1 MIKLLLNG
9 RPFNPKTF
17 EEQLIRAAMEAAAA
31 ELHEQVSSIRH
42 PATGEF
48 PTVVVEGSSLSDLS
62 LRIEGSPELLQLVNE
77 RLGTTSFEES
87 AVNESANKAPP
98 KVFLSWGWEDRAM
111 AESVAQRLMSKGID
125 TWWSEWCINAGDS
138 LRQKIDEGLA
148 DCTHFVV
155 LMTPTSI
162 NKPWVKEE
170 MDAGFTLM
178 LSEKKVQFIGL
189 RYGLQVN
196 QLPPLLRGRVSP
208 EVHGLEDEL
217 TGLINDIHGVSKK
230 PALGVAP
237 AAVVQTAGLETGY
250 SVSATA
256 IARLFCEASD
266 DAYWHSPQL
275 EISEIASRL
284 QLTEDDVKDAL
295 HELRNF
301 FGGAMDTV
309 WPEPELFATFDRFW
323 KPWNPTD
330 DALRIAADLVQVEGF
345 PGITSEIAE
354 RYGWDARRLNPALA
368 YLKNRQ
374 LVLASE
380 TVGCMPWLVY
390 WIDKTDATRRFVR
403 SRGSN

>member
-17 EEQLIRAAMEAAAA
+17 EEQLMRAAMEAAAT
-31 ELHEQVSSIRH
+31 EMHERVSAIRH
-42 PATGEF
+42 PQTGEF
-48 PTVVVEGSSLSDLS
+48 PTVVVEGSSLNDLS

-77 RLGTTSFEES
+77 RLGTTSAEEG
-87 AVNESANKAPP
+87 ALNESVKKVPP
-98 KVFLSWGWEDRAM
+98 KVFLSWGWEDRPM
-111 AESVAQRLMSKGID
+111 AESVARRLMSKGID

-155 LMTPTSI
+155 LMTPTSV
-162 NKPWVKEE
+162 NKPWVREE

-189 RYGLQVN
+189 RFGLQVN

-208 EVHGLEDEL
+208 EVHGPEDEL
-217 TGLINDIHGVSKK
+217 AGLISDIHGVSKK
-230 PALGVAP
+230 PPLGAAP
-237 AAVVQTAGLETGY
+237 AVVVQTAGLETGY
-250 SVSATA
+250 SASATS
-256 IARLFCEASD
+256 IARLFCEASE
-266 DAYWHSPQL
+266 DAFWHSPQL

-295 HELRNF
+295 HELRSF
-301 FGGAMDTV
+301 FGGVMDTV

-323 KPWNPTD
+323 KPWNPAD
-330 DALRIAADLVQVEGF
+330 DALRISADLVQVEGF

-354 RYGWDARRLNPALA
+354 RYGWDARRINPALA

-403 SRGSN
+403 SRATS

>member
-9 RPFNPKTF
+9 KPFNPKTF
-17 EEQLIRAAMEAAAA
+17 EEQLMRATMEAVAA
-31 ELHEQVSSIRH
+31 ELHERVSAIRH
-42 PATGEF
+42 PITGEF

-77 RLGTTSFEES
+77 RLGTTSAEES
-87 AVNESANKAPP
+87 TANEPPKKAPP

-111 AESVAQRLMSKGID
+111 AESVAQRLMSNGID

-178 LSEKKVQFIGL
+178 LSNKKVQFIGL
-189 RYGLQVN
+189 RYGLQVD
-196 QLPPLLRGRVSP
+196 QLPPLLQGRLSP
-208 EVHGLEDEL
+208 QVQGLEDEL
-217 TGLINDIHGVSKK
+217 TGLINDIYGVSKR
-230 PALGVAP
+230 PGLGTAP

-250 SVSATA
+250 SASATA
-256 IARLFCEASD
+256 LAKLFCESTE

-275 EISEIASRL
+275 EVSEIATRL
-284 QLTEDDVKDAL
+284 QLTEDDVRDAL

-301 FGGAMDTV
+301 FGNARDTV
-309 WPEPELFATFDRFW
+309 WAEPELFATFDHYW
-323 KPWNPTD
+323 KPWRPAD
-330 DALRIAADLVQVEGF
+330 DALRIAADLMQIEGF
-345 PGITSEIAE
+345 PGVTWEIAE
-354 RYGWDARRLNPALA
+354 RYGWNARRMNPALA
-368 YLKNRQ
+368 YLKTRQ
-374 LVLASE
+374 IVFASG
-380 TVGCMPWLVY
+380 TMGCMPWLVH

-403 SRGSN
+403 SRVQL